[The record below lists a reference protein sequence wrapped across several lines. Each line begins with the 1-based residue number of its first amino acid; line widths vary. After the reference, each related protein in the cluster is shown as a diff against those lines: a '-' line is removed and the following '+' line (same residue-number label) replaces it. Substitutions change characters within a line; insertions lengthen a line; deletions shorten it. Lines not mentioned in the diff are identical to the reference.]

1 MIVYQPVPL
10 NRVQLGREFPV
21 DVWSSDGRLLL
32 RRGQVLQSESH
43 RDTLA
48 RHQACMT
55 ESDAMAW
62 QKSLERTM
70 RRMRASGVDML
81 TIAAAPMPS
90 DILEYDYMEGTQV
103 KGDWLDLQ
111 DILRSLLYQG
121 TDAIMPIVRLE
132 GIAQKVTSL
141 LKTDPDDSLFVLFQA
156 LPDLNLGYCATHAL
170 LCAAVCMLTMQK
182 LEQPEDSMDTLL
194 RAALLMNI
202 GMAQSQNHLA
212 RQHKP
217 PNKQQRQIIDEHPP
231 ISTNILGSFG
241 LKDDALLHIV
251 QWHHAP
257 GAAPMHNEYATQM
270 QMQLQLQLQLHLLHL
285 ADCQIAKLAS
295 RVSRP
300 ALSALRA
307 AQSLV
312 LTSPSQT
319 TEMNSALVAVLSF
332 YPPGTYVQLAN
343 GETAVVIQRGLRA
356 NAPHVA
362 SIINASGMPLSKY
375 IYHDTSD
382 THAPQYAVRSPL
394 ASQTVRC
401 LVNLE
406 KIRHLRGVAI
416 R

>member
-43 RDTLA
+43 RDMLA
-48 RHQACMT
+48 MHKACMT
-55 ESDAMAW
+55 ESDAIAW

-90 DILEYDYMEGTQV
+90 DILDHDYMEGTQV

-111 DILRSLLYQG
+111 EILRGLLYQG

-156 LPDLNLGYCATHAL
+156 LPDLNQGYCATHAL

-182 LEQPEDSMDTLL
+182 LEQPEDSIDTLL

-202 GMAQSQNHLA
+202 GMAQSQDHMA

-241 LKDDALLHIV
+241 LNDDVLLHLV

-257 GAAPMHNEYATQM
+257 GAAPMHNEHATP
-270 QMQLQLQLQLHLLHL
+270 LHLLHL

-295 RVSRP
+295 RASRP

-394 ASQTVRC
+394 PNQTVRC

-406 KIRHLRGVAI
+406 KIRRLRGVAI